1 MKTQNKTKR
10 AAFTLMELLL
20 VLAILGVIMAM
31 VVPELLGRQKYAN
44 IDATRISVRGA
55 EQALKM
61 YAVDHLGDMPST
73 NDGFLVL
80 LQPKSAQDKRWRGPY
95 LDRAPADAWGT
106 QLKYEFPGR
115 VNKSSFDVSSAGPD
129 KVFGTDDDIGNW
141 QL

>member
-1 MKTQNKTKR
+1 MKAQRTHKR
-10 AAFTLMELLL
+10 SAFTLMELLL

-73 NDGFLVL
+73 NDGFMSL
-80 LQPKSAQDKRWRGPY
+80 LQAKSAQDKRWRGPY
-95 LDRAPADAWGT
+95 LDRPPTDAWGT
-106 QLKYEFPGR
+106 ALKYEFPGR
-115 VNKSSFDVSSAGPD
+115 NNKSSFDVSSAGPD